1 MDPGWQPDGQ
11 LFGEIYD
18 STCYQT
24 RAHKIMHT
32 ARKEELVCLLGL
44 VCNLYFVILLGLLLV
59 DRLVSHSLNYIKED
73 GYLDRHRTNNNLYR
87 AKHIS
92 AGRNIPNHHTGQM
105 ILRYSGGLNLSKF
118 VSCVFAFIFKFQI
131 RRLPAYNQLLR
142 RYP

>member
-44 VCNLYFVILLGLLLV
+44 VCNLYFVILLGLIPYKPTRILPP
-59 DRLVSHSLNYIKED
+59 
-73 GYLDRHRTNNNLYR
+73 GLY
-87 AKHIS
+87 K
-92 AGRNIPNHHTGQM
+92 GG
-105 ILRYSGGLNLSKF
+105 SGT
-118 VSCVFAFIFKFQI
+118 
-131 RRLPAYNQLLR
+131 
-142 RYP
+142 